1 MLGRSVVDEA
11 ATLLAMSLW
20 YDRIGIRKDHMVK
33 SAVCR
38 AAPVSS
44 QTRKSCPFVQMGMLF
59 VRDRGGISHSPL
71 EFVAPEDIAAAAAA
85 LYMYLREEM
94 LF

>member
-1 MLGRSVVDEA
+1 M
-11 ATLLAMSLW
+11 
-20 YDRIGIRKDHMVK
+20 
-33 SAVCR
+33 
-38 AAPVSS
+38 
-44 QTRKSCPFVQMGMLF
+44 QMGMLF

-85 LYMYLREEM
+85 LYMYLRNEM